1 VTTLWRLVVVLSRIV
16 CLRKQTTLQPLAL
29 VVVNLGTLQEPTMH
43 KAFTL
48 ADCVFAVAYG
58 VALGLLIAAF
68 I

>member
-1 VTTLWRLVVVLSRIV
+1 MS
-16 CLRKQTTLQPLAL
+16 
-29 VVVNLGTLQEPTMH
+29 

-58 VALGLLIAAF
+58 VALGFLIAAY

>member
-1 VTTLWRLVVVLSRIV
+1 MLPIE
-16 CLRKQTTLQPLAL
+16 
-29 VVVNLGTLQEPTMH
+29 EPTMS

-58 VALGLLIAAF
+58 IALGLLIAAF